1 MKSEKIRKKII
12 NSNDHISIK
21 LDLLSISKISYAI
34 KKAKKFLKNIDIVL
48 HIAGGGLGLKDPLL
62 NYKDFNKLS

>member
-1 MKSEKIRKKII
+1 MISRSKDEMEKIRKII

-48 HIAGGGLGLKDPLL
+48 HIAGDWVLKILC
-62 NYKDFNKLS
+62 